1 MNGLVLSGVA
11 GIVLSGVSLSCY
23 QACET
28 AENPITARVS
38 GLSNF
43 PNLNSLTNKNS
54 APFRW
59 KTTKRHDAQRF
70 ARQEKPGF
78 PARRA
83 AP

>member
-1 MNGLVLSGVA
+1 VLSGVP

-23 QACET
+23 QACELAGKPVT
-28 AENPITARVS
+28 KRVS

-43 PNLNSLTNKNS
+43 PNLDSLTNKNS

-59 KTTKRHDAQRF
+59 ITDKRHGEQRF
-70 ARQEKPGF
+70 AQQTKPGLQ
-78 PARRA
+78 AGRA

>member
-23 QACET
+23 QACEMVGK
-28 AENPITARVS
+28 PITAGAH

-43 PNLNSLTNKNS
+43 PNLNSLTNKDS

-59 KTTKRHDAQRF
+59 INTKRHDAQRF
-70 ARQEKPGF
+70 GRQRKTGF
-78 PARRA
+78 PAGRA

>member
-1 MNGLVLSGVA
+1 M
-11 GIVLSGVSLSCY
+11 LSGVSLSCY

-28 AENPITARVS
+28 AENPITVRVS
-38 GLSNF
+38 ASYNF
-43 PNLNSLTNKNS
+43 PNLNSLTYKNS

-59 KTTKRHDAQRF
+59 KTAKRHDAQHF
-70 ARQEKPGF
+70 AWQRKPGF

>member
-1 MNGLVLSGVA
+1 M
-11 GIVLSGVSLSCY
+11 LSGVSLSCY
-23 QACET
+23 QACKT
-28 AENPITARVS
+28 AGSPITARVS
-38 GLSNF
+38 SPSNF

-59 KTTKRHDAQRF
+59 KTAKQHDAQRF
-70 ARQEKPGF
+70 ARQRKTGF

>member
-1 MNGLVLSGVA
+1 M
-11 GIVLSGVSLSCY
+11 LSGVSLSCY

-28 AENPITARVS
+28 AENPILARVS

-43 PNLNSLTNKNS
+43 PNLISLTNKNS

-59 KTTKRHDAQRF
+59 KTAKRHDARRF
-70 ARQEKPGF
+70 TRRRKTGF

>member
-1 MNGLVLSGVA
+1 M
-11 GIVLSGVSLSCY
+11 LSGVSLSCY

-28 AENPITARVS
+28 AGNPITARVP
-38 GLSNF
+38 GLPNF

-59 KTTKRHDAQRF
+59 KTAKRHDTNRF
-70 ARQEKPGF
+70 ARRRNTGF

>member
-11 GIVLSGVSLSCY
+11 GIVLSGVSLSCH

-28 AENPITARVS
+28 AGNLITVLVS
-38 GLSNF
+38 GPSNF
-43 PNLNSLTNKNS
+43 PNLNSLTNKDS

-59 KTTKRHDAQRF
+59 KTAKQHDAQRF
-70 ARQEKPGF
+70 ARQRKAGF

>member
-1 MNGLVLSGVA
+1 M
-11 GIVLSGVSLSCY
+11 LSGVSLSCY

-38 GLSNF
+38 GPSNF

-59 KTTKRHDAQRF
+59 KTAKQHDAQRF
-70 ARQEKPGF
+70 GRQRKPGL
-78 PARRA
+78 PARRT

>member
-1 MNGLVLSGVA
+1 MNGLVLSGVV

-28 AENPITARVS
+28 AEILIAARVF

-59 KTTKRHDAQRF
+59 INDKRHGTRRF
-70 ARQEKPGF
+70 ARYRKPSF

-83 AP
+83 GP